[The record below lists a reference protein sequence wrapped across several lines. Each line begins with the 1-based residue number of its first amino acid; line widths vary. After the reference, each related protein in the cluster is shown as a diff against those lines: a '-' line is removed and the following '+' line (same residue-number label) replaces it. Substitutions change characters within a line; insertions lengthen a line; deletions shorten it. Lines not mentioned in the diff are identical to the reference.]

1 MSCLPRMTKQCQEKP
16 SWPAISPVG
25 KSEDDTDK
33 EIYSF
38 LICLEYLVVN
48 FITGNNNQNS
58 KQEISKECGS
68 Y

>member
-1 MSCLPRMTKQCQEKP
+1 MTKQCQEKL
-16 SWPAISPVG
+16 SWPAISPIG

-33 EIYSF
+33 ETYSF

-48 FITGNNNQNS
+48 CITGNNNQNS
-58 KQEISKECGS
+58 EQKISKECVS